1 MRSVRRKFGLTATV
15 VAASI
20 VANVLVTGAPAHAVE
35 SYIEGTDPAAELFD
49 PTEVVDIDL
58 EMPDSSL
65 ALLTQEM
72 CNGGDYQPG
81 TLTLRTDTATYGPL
95 SVGIRLKGCWG
106 SFRTLDAKAGWK
118 IKVNYVSGQT
128 LLGLKKLT
136 LNNMV
141 QDGSMIHEALGYR
154 VFRAMGVAAPRVGYA
169 NVSFNGAEYGLYA
182 HIETLD
188 KVALPRWYGTG
199 QTTHLYEGSYWTD
212 AISAHVAS
220 FEIDEGTDD
229 RSDLQALANANALNG
244 TAWWNAIR
252 VRADMNQMTAMWA
265 TEMYIGHWDGY
276 ADHVWNNYYLHST
289 PSGQFTMLPWGL
301 DQTFNDA
308 LSFNTRY
315 ENGIMFKKCLKVPA
329 CKSIYASNLLRLR
342 GTISQLKLSDMA
354 SAVSTAINPSMDAD
368 PRKETDPM
376 SARYYQQTA
385 VGFVRGRIADLNT
398 WIADNKPEQV
408 APSSRVSGNR
418 STVSWTKTDAHGLAV
433 NHYQV
438 AIRQA
443 GKWRYATTT
452 ALSLV
457 VTQSPGST
465 VVYKVRPH
473 TALGYGPWSASTS
486 TIRR

>member
-1 MRSVRRKFGLTATV
+1 MRSDRRFPGFAVALLAV
-15 VAASI
+15 VLC
-20 VANVLVTGAPAHAVE
+20 ANISVPPTPAYAVQ
-35 SYIEGTDPAAELFD
+35 SYVEGTDPAAPLFD
-49 PTEVVDIDL
+49 PTDVVDIDL

-81 TLTLRTDTATYGPL
+81 TLTVRTETATYGPL
-95 SVGIRLKGCWG
+95 TVGIRLKGCWG

-182 HIETLD
+182 NIETLD
-188 KVALPRWYGTG
+188 KVALPRWYGAG

-212 AISAHVAS
+212 AITDHVAN

-229 RSDLQALANANALNG
+229 RSDLHALANANALNG

-252 VRADMNQMTAMWA
+252 VRADMNQMTSMWA

-289 PSGQFTMLPWGL
+289 PAGKFTMLPWGL
-301 DQTFNDA
+301 DQTFNDP
-308 LSFNTRY
+308 LSFDSRAD
-315 ENGIMFKKCLKVPA
+315 NGVMFRKCMSVPA
-329 CKSIYASNLLRLR
+329 CKSLYATNLLRLR
-342 GTISQLKLSDMA
+342 GTISQLKLSEMA
-354 SAVSTAINPSMDAD
+354 SAVSTAINPFMDVD

-376 SARYYQQTA
+376 SARYYQDTA
-385 VGFVRGRIADLNT
+385 VGFVRGRITDLND
-398 WIADNKPEQV
+398 WISDNKPELV
-408 APSSRVSGNR
+408 VPSSRVVGNR
-418 STVSWTKTDAHGLAV
+418 STVSWPQAASHGLTV
-433 NHYQV
+433 DHYQV
-438 AIRQA
+438 AIRQS
-443 GKWRYATTT
+443 GKWRYVSTA

-457 VTQSPGST
+457 VTQPAGST
-465 VVYKVRPH
+465 IVYKVRPH
-473 TALGYGPWSASTS
+473 TALGYGPWSVGTTS
-486 TIRR
+486 IRR